1 MRRLYAGRR
10 CEGAGILPSMG
21 HWTFVLGAYVLV
33 FGVLV
38 TYWWRVESGI
48 RALEREAE
56 SRPAGGRP

>member
-1 MRRLYAGRR
+1 MT
-10 CEGAGILPSMG
+10 

-33 FGVLV
+33 FGVLA

-48 RALEREAE
+48 RMLEREME